1 MKISKIQ
8 LLLLLLFSLNESL
21 FAYAGTSCH
30 SIGKFSRELKSA
42 RNLENCNNRSRTI
55 EERLIKNHSF
65 IYLKIPKLDTDY
77 LEYNL
82 EPYRRSEID
91 LGTYL
96 KKVKMLPIYIEMNGQ
111 LLNPLKEN
119 VAQYNVSSKIKEQ
132 IIFENYINTERSCL
146 FMAHGSEYLFP
157 VPSEKGEL
165 QVILYLDSYKD
176 FAQYK
181 ALVNNPV
188 GRLTVE
194 NTLFEQFIH
203 RGLQMEVNFKPR
215 KVYQIIIEL
224 NPLSTLLVGSYN
236 ANFWGSGLNDRTT
249 VPGFTITLKE
259 LPPNT
264 KFAFDGKDDVGKTYE
279 QVKKEFI
286 LYDKDAEADK

>member
-1 MKISKIQ
+1 
-8 LLLLLLFSLNESL
+8 
-21 FAYAGTSCH
+21 
-30 SIGKFSRELKSA
+30 
-42 RNLENCNNRSRTI
+42 
-55 EERLIKNHSF
+55 
-65 IYLKIPKLDTDY
+65 
-77 LEYNL
+77 
-82 EPYRRSEID
+82 
-91 LGTYL
+91 
-96 KKVKMLPIYIEMNGQ
+96 MNGQ

-165 QVILYLDSYKD
+165 QVILYPDSYKD

-203 RGLQMEVNFKPR
+203 RGLQMEVNFKPK

-224 NPLSTLLVGSYN
+224 NPPNSALPRGSYN
-236 ANFWGSGLNDRTT
+236 ATTLNTFETMNT